1 MGSSDAEAVA
11 LAILGEVLDLVAVFA
26 IATSA
31 VQDLLDNAVGNSTV
45 REILQGVVLDP
56 NDPAVL
62 DAGLFDPDALLVRI
76 LQLGVNFA
84 DAAPSTALDGG
95 LTVGVRK
102 DGHDAKLTLGITG
115 RAPVS
120 SGDLVVSIEA
130 DSRWITGQPAAEL
143 ALTVLNDSGGNIAFA
158 PAFAC
163 NGVGIRIS
171 RGSGPLLDTAVTLG
185 SIAIHLYGEVE
196 ANGSLS
202 GGAQL
207 QLSDLAVSLAGAQ
220 GGNPVAQGVMNDAN
234 SGSTRLAPSF
244 SPAFAIQKHGRDPLL
259 VSLSAG
265 EGSGP
270 WWLAIQKGFGP
281 VYIEQVGFGVSAT
294 EFELQSISLLLDGRV
309 SLFGL
314 TAAVDDLQLTYF
326 VSPGANVF
334 DPAYWAVDLA
344 GFAINADMAGIT
356 LAGGLRKFGDGESV
370 EYVGMLIGALRRLRA
385 VGVRR
390 VWHRPPRRYA
400 LRVVLCVRSDQR
412 TDRRTTGV
420 LPDRHRRW
428 AGDQPRAHLPRGS
441 VHVRRVPLHQGAR
454 SGGRA
459 GRRSDGR
466 TRVAA

>member
-1 MGSSDAEAVA
+1 M
-11 LAILGEVLDLVAVFA
+11 LDLVAVFA

-31 VQDLLDNAVGNSTV
+31 VQDLLDNADGNSTV

-56 NDPAVL
+56 NNQAVL
-62 DAGLFDPDALLVRI
+62 DAGLYDPDALLVRI

-120 SGDLVVSIEA
+120 SGDLIVSIEA

-171 RGSGPLLDTAVTLG
+171 RGSGPVC
-185 SIAIHLYGEVE
+185 SIPRSRSVPLRFICTGEVE

-244 SPAFAIQKHGRDPLL
+244 SPAFAIQKHRPQ
-259 VSLSAG
+259 SA
-265 EGSGP
+265 
-270 WWLAIQKGFGP
+270 
-281 VYIEQVGFGVSAT
+281 
-294 EFELQSISLLLDGRV
+294 
-309 SLFGL
+309 
-314 TAAVDDLQLTYF
+314 
-326 VSPGANVF
+326 
-334 DPAYWAVDLA
+334 
-344 GFAINADMAGIT
+344 
-356 LAGGLRKFGDGESV
+356 
-370 EYVGMLIGALRRLRA
+370 
-385 VGVRR
+385 
-390 VWHRPPRRYA
+390 
-400 LRVVLCVRSDQR
+400 
-412 TDRRTTGV
+412 
-420 LPDRHRRW
+420 
-428 AGDQPRAHLPRGS
+428 AHLP
-441 VHVRRVPLHQGAR
+441 
-454 SGGRA
+454 
-459 GRRSDGR
+459 
-466 TRVAA
+466 